1 MKEAGRA
8 YKINPLLWS
17 FHSKDKYEDNNRQ
30 GTKKKKKKIQSI
42 IPAVYA
48 VKKSGLL
55 GDSAPSDWAGS
66 EPRGQV

>member
-1 MKEAGRA
+1 MRIITDRA
-8 YKINPLLWS
+8 P
-17 FHSKDKYEDNNRQ
+17 
-30 GTKKKKKKIQSI
+30 KKKKKKIQSI